1 MKKNSLKILCAI
13 VVGIS
18 LTISVATAVIVPPT
32 PTVTL
37 SWDYPADQLGT
48 NLTFKVY
55 HSTDITEPMENWTV
69 LTNVPGTNLST
80 KIPLGPGAHF
90 FALTASN
97 AAGESGFATVTP

>member
-1 MKKNSLKILCAI
+1 MTKKFRKIRGLI
-13 VVGIS
+13 VAFALIA
-18 LTISVATAVIVPPT
+18 SVATAVVLPPT

-55 HSTDITEPMENWTV
+55 HTTDISLPMENWTV
-69 LTNVPGTNLST
+69 MTNVVGTNLST
-80 KIPLGPGAHF
+80 KIPMGPGAHF

-97 AAGESGFATVTP
+97 SAGESAFATVSP